1 MLVYFRK
8 KNVINVVRQMK
19 VHAILHITPAITL
32 YCSCHDP
39 QTDLAVLKSTA
50 KITEALQ
57 HASILI
63 DIIKETTF
71 TYIIYSAYIASQ
83 NSLLDF
89 CS

>member
-1 MLVYFRK
+1 
-8 KNVINVVRQMK
+8 MK
-19 VHAILHITPAITL
+19 VHPILHITPAITL
-32 YCSCHDP
+32 CCSCRDLR
-39 QTDLAVLKSTA
+39 TDHLAVLKSIA

-71 TYIIYSAYIASQ
+71 TYIINSAYTASQ

-89 CS
+89 CN

>member
-1 MLVYFRK
+1 
-8 KNVINVVRQMK
+8 MK

-39 QTDLAVLKSTA
+39 QTDHLAVLKSTA